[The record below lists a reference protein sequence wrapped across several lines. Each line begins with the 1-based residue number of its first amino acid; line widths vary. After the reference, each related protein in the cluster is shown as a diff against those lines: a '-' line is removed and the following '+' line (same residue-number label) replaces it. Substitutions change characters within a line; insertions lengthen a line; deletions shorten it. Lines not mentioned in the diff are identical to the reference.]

1 MHEKGRTDTIR
12 TSDMSID
19 LDSVFLW
26 EFPPPLPS
34 YLSFLVSQ
42 ASLCLAKLLW
52 YWNHCGGRISRRSQP
67 YGSIIFCLQY
77 PSLDL
82 LHGSGAGITP
92 LEKLKMMG
100 GEITTLKGGV
110 FVHEKLVS
118 TRTGRCTSDL
128 PVAIRT
134 KVLTL
139 GSLRG
144 LHLGFTTT
152 FSPTFGNLL

>member
-1 MHEKGRTDTIR
+1 MGISST
-12 TSDMSID
+12 TSLLPFISGAPGFTLSGQVVLVLESLWWENI
-19 LDSVFLW
+19 SKEPALW
-26 EFPPPLPS
+26 E
-34 YLSFLVSQ
+34 Y
-42 ASLCLAKLLW
+42 
-52 YWNHCGGRISRRSQP
+52 N
-67 YGSIIFCLQY
+67 FCLQY

-118 TRTGRCTSDL
+118 TRTGRSTSDP
-128 PVAIRT
+128 PVAIRS